1 MINFEAFFKV
11 SYGLYIVSSGD
22 KKNGNGYIANAVFQ
36 VTAEPAQFAICC
48 NKDNHTTKFL
58 KQSQV
63 FSISVLKE
71 RADSE
76 IIGRFGFK
84 SGKDFNKLIGVQ
96 IKHGVTGVPIVLE
109 DTIAYF
115 ECRIKQTLDIGTH
128 IMYIGEVIEAE
139 LIDSKPDPLTYDYY
153 RQVKK
158 GLAPKNAPTYIDKS
172 NFEKEEPVSQAV
184 TNKCPIC
191 SYIYDPEKGDP
202 KNGIAP
208 GTAFEDLPDDWI
220 CPICGCEKED
230 FTEL

>member
-22 KKNGNGYIANAVFQ
+22 KNNGNGYIANAVFQ
-36 VTAEPAQFAICC
+36 VTADPAQFAICC

-71 RADSE
+71 GADSE

-115 ECRIKQTLDIGTH
+115 ECRIKQTLDVGTH
-128 IMYIGEVIEAE
+128 IMYIGEVVEAE
-139 LIDSKPDPLTYDYY
+139 LIDSKPDPLTYAYY

-172 NFEKEEPVSQAV
+172 KLEKEEPVSR
-184 TNKCPIC
+184 
-191 SYIYDPEKGDP
+191 D
-202 KNGIAP
+202 
-208 GTAFEDLPDDWI
+208 
-220 CPICGCEKED
+220 
-230 FTEL
+230 

>member
-22 KKNGNGYIANAVFQ
+22 KIDGNGYIANAVFQ

-71 RADSE
+71 GADSE
-76 IIGRFGFK
+76 IIGRFGYK

-109 DTIAYF
+109 DTVAYF
-115 ECRIKQTLDIGTH
+115 ECRIKQTLDVGTH
-128 IMYIGEVIEAE
+128 IMYIGEVVEAE
-139 LIDSKPDPLTYDYY
+139 LINSKPDPLTYAYY

-172 NFEKEEPVSQAV
+172 KLEKKEPVSQGA

-208 GTAFEDLPDDWI
+208 GTAFEDLPEDWI

-230 FTEL
+230 FTEQ